1 MEFPFLSIIVLSPI
15 VAAVIILM
23 MPKERGENARML
35 ALATMIIGLILSV
48 YVYVAYNQNLP
59 AAGTRWADTLM
70 FVEEHDW
77 VPSVGINYILGVDG
91 MSATL
96 VLLTAIVGMGGVM
109 ISWSIDDR
117 PREFMAFF
125 MLLVAG
131 VQGVFAAVDGFL
143 LFFFYEL
150 AVLPMY
156 IMIVIW
162 GWKVTREYAAMKLT
176 LYLLIG
182 SFISFIAFLVLYFKL
197 PEYSTAVAPTFDL
210 RVWSEANFPFAIQQV
225 WFLPLF
231 LGFAVLA
238 GIWPLHNWSPDGHVA
253 APTAV
258 SMIHAGVLMKL
269 GAYASMRV
277 GIQIL
282 PEGTVY
288 WMPLIIFL
296 TLINVIYGSF
306 VAMRQRDMKYLIGY
320 SSVSHM
326 GLVSMGF
333 AAMNSEG
340 FLGAGIQMV
349 SHGVMTAL
357 FFSVVGMIYD
367 RAHTRNMDD
376 LDGMSKPLAWLVV
389 PFIIGGLV
397 GMGMPGLSGFLAE
410 FPIFLGV
417 WGGGTLNLL
426 SAFPH
431 NLIHQG
437 SWIARV
443 FPDLTN
449 YLASNPGLNPANYYP
464 IIAMVSALGIII
476 TAAYIIRAVGK
487 VFFGEY
493 QAEKWHDMRPLLTLD
508 KITLVMFSVILIVIG
523 VFPAV
528 IAPIVQSGMAPVVER
543 LNDAQHAV
551 NLLDTVQTAATNL
564 LTWLGGA

>member
-1 MEFPFLSIIVLSPI
+1 MEFPFLSIIALSPI
-15 VAAVIILM
+15 VAAIIILLL
-23 MPKERGENARML
+23 PKERGENARMM
-35 ALATMIIGLILSV
+35 ALAAMILGLVLSI

-59 AAGTRWADTLM
+59 PSGTLWADTLM
-70 FVEEHDW
+70 FVEEHGW
-77 VPSVGINYILGVDG
+77 VPSIGINYIMGVDG
-91 MSATL
+91 LSATL
-96 VLLTAIVGMGGVM
+96 VLLTSIVGLGGVL

-117 PREFMAFF
+117 PREFYAFF

-131 VQGVFAAVDGFL
+131 VHGVFVAVDGFL

-156 IMIVIW
+156 VMIVIW
-162 GWKVTREYAAMKLT
+162 GWKERREYAAMKLT

-182 SFISFIAFLVLYFKL
+182 SFISFIAFLVLYFQL
-197 PEYSTAVAPTFDL
+197 PEYSAATQPTFDL
-210 RVWSEANFPFAIQQV
+210 RIWSEANFPFAIQQV
-225 WFLPLF
+225 WFMPLF

-238 GIWPLHNWSPDGHVA
+238 GVWPLHNWSPDGHVA

-288 WMPLIIFL
+288 WMPLVILL
-296 TLINVIYGSF
+296 TIINVVYGSL

-333 AAMNSEG
+333 AAMNLDG
-340 FLGAGIQMV
+340 FMGAGIQMV

-367 RAHTRNMDD
+367 RAHTRDMDD
-376 LDGMSKPLAWLVV
+376 LEGMSKPLPWLVV

-397 GMGMPGLSGFLAE
+397 SMGMPGLSGFLAE

-417 WGGGTLNLL
+417 WQGGNLNL
-426 SAFPH
+426 A
-431 NLIHQG
+431 G
-437 SWIARV
+437 TV
-443 FPDLTN
+443 F
-449 YLASNPGLNPANYYP
+449 GLNPANYYP
-464 IIAMVSALGIII
+464 IIAMVAALGIII
-476 TAAYIIRAVGK
+476 TAAYILRAVAK

-493 QAEKWHDMRPLLTLD
+493 QGEKWHDMRPLLAIDKVTL
-508 KITLVMFSVILIVIG
+508 ISFCLILIVIG
-523 VFPAV
+523 VFPSV
-528 IAPIVQSGMAPVVER
+528 IAPIVQSGVAPVVDR
-543 LNDAQHAV
+543 LHHAQTAA
-551 NLLDTVQTAATNL
+551 NFLDTIQMAATNL
-564 LTWLGGA
+564 FAWLGGA